1 MKKNPEQHGFYI
13 YGIVRAGAPLQT
25 NTCGVDRRW
34 PCIEEIR
41 NDDICAVVSRVPR
54 EPIAATREH
63 LLAHERVNRAVLADR
78 TVIPMSFGMQC
89 RSRQDVA
96 ELLRSGYDAF
106 FEALEQMDGKL
117 EFGLQGYRHGDAAA
131 GADRAV
137 PEILRQLGDVSL
149 ASRLNAPF
157 GTGMVMNAAFLVQRS
172 GAAGFDH
179 GVREI
184 SQRYPDL
191 MFKRSGPWPPYNFV
205 RIRLQLERP
214 S

>member
-1 MKKNPEQHGFYI
+1 MKKNTQAQGFYI
-13 YGIVRAGAPLQT
+13 YGIVRAGAPLHADC
-25 NTCGVDRRW
+25 CGVDKRW
-34 PCIEEIR
+34 PRIEEIR
-41 NDDICAVVSRVPR
+41 SDDICAVVSRVPR

-78 TVIPMSFGMQC
+78 TVIPMAFGTQC
-89 RSRQDVA
+89 RSREDVA
-96 ELLRSGYDAF
+96 QVLRSGYDAF
-106 FEALEQMDGKL
+106 SEALEQMNGKL
-117 EFGLQGYRHGDAAA
+117 EFGLQGYRHGDTAA
-131 GADRAV
+131 GTDRAV

-157 GTGMVMNAAFLVQRS
+157 GPGMVMNAAFLVQRS
-172 GAAGFDH
+172 GEAGFDH